1 MPQISFSRRAL
12 WHLNRSPL
20 GRAVKV
26 LVTARHWQQKQCRQ
40 RLAESI
46 GIGDALRR
54 KALALRESGYVLV
67 DDIVDRDLLVAMA
80 ANAGEKVKRAAELA
94 RTQSSTH
101 KNFWVRLLDE
111 DMRGGAF
118 DVDNVYVRYAVQPA
132 ILGLL
137 AAYYG
142 EIPILDYVLLTL
154 SRDSEEEF
162 SYSQLWHRDHDDVR
176 TVKLFAY
183 LTDVKSRDDG
193 PFTFLPG
200 PVSDRFGFSL
210 KSHIADERVFSRA
223 PKSEVIEIVAPRLTT
238 FLVETSRCLHMG
250 SRMSKGHSRL
260 LYTGTFLS
268 APRMYPSAG
277 TKFCTSRALSE
288 VERNLFEI

>member
-1 MPQISFSRRAL
+1 MPQIPLSRRAL
-12 WHLNRSPL
+12 WHVNRSPL
-20 GRAVKV
+20 ARAVKV
-26 LVTARHWQQKQCRQ
+26 LVTARHWRQKQHRQ
-40 RLAESI
+40 RLAEGI
-46 GIGDALRR
+46 GIDDTLRR
-54 KALALRESGYVLV
+54 KAMALRESGYVMV
-67 DDIVDRDLLVAMA
+67 DDMVDRELLNAMA
-80 ANAGEKVKRAAELA
+80 ANAGEKVRRSTELA
-94 RTQSSTH
+94 RSQNSTH

-111 DMRGGAF
+111 DMRDGAF

-183 LTDVKSRDDG
+183 LTDVKGREDG

-200 PVSDRFGFSL
+200 PTSDRFGFSL
-210 KSHIADERVFSRA
+210 KSHIADERVFLRTRQ
-223 PKSEVIEIVAPRLTT
+223 SEVIEIVAPRLTT

-250 SRMSKGHSRL
+250 SRMSPGHSRL

-268 APRMYPSAG
+268 APRMYPSMGA
-277 TKFCTSRALSE
+277 KFWTSRALSE